1 SNVRII
7 EEISYEEIEEKY
19 LEIDQSKKIDL
30 IYSFSE
36 DCLLHTAELVSRFNV
51 KGISLESLKILIN
64 KESLRNK
71 LIDSKFSIPFKELS
85 QLDELHNFY
94 NKHGEIILKPKV
106 GSGSEGVIKVSDE
119 VSFNKARSYISSNPN
134 DFIVEKYIK
143 GQEFSIETMSKNG
156 KHEIVAITEKTLC
169 KNSFAELQ
177 HVIPALSL
185 SEDNLK
191 ELNKFAIDL
200 LTYLDYQTGPNHIEV
215 KLNEGEIFL
224 IEINNR
230 VGGDYIAYLINSV
243 TGRNLYQET
252 IDSYFGF
259 DENKLDHVIH
269 PYRYCVSRAIY
280 SVLNE
285 ENILDMA
292 KYGEIIEYSYKETE
306 NNQKS
311 DLVVNCDK
319 LGMFVFGCDDKEK
332 FQDFI
337 KNVSL
342 VMDH

>member
-1 SNVRII
+1 M
-7 EEISYEEIEEKY
+7 
-19 LEIDQSKKIDL
+19 
-30 IYSFSE
+30 
-36 DCLLHTAELVSRFNV
+36 
-51 KGISLESLKILIN
+51 ESLKILIN
-64 KESLRNK
+64 KEFLRNK

-252 IDSYFGF
+252 IDSYFGV

-280 SVLNE
+280 SVFNE